1 MVRRGIL
8 PLLFVLGVVVVACR
22 SNTPTATP
30 EPAKPVATATAVA
43 SPIGASTP
51 PVTST
56 PTAGTAPIVL
66 QPPNLV
72 LQGAAGEQT
81 ATLGPFFWVL
91 DSGFAGETS
100 APGLVPPSDQPLP
113 IQVGETLHFAL
124 SEDRPPQTVKLAVYP
139 QEGNFEKIAA
149 DPGAPEGF
157 VVKTDPVTETEP
169 TVEGS
174 GFSWTVPELPAGSY
188 FIRVEIEWPQHPKN
202 PRPDKVPRA
211 VYAFWVQVS

>member
-8 PLLFVLGVVVVACR
+8 PLLFVLSVVLVACR
-22 SNTPTATP
+22 SNAPTATP
-30 EPAKPVATATAVA
+30 NPTQPVATATAAA
-43 SPIGASTP
+43 SPTEAGTP
-51 PVTST
+51 TGVST
-56 PTAGTAPIVL
+56 PTASVGRIVL
-66 QPPNLV
+66 KPPDLTV
-72 LQGAAGEQT
+72 RSEAGEQT

-157 VVKTDPVTETEP
+157 VVKTDPVTEMEP

>member
-8 PLLFVLGVVVVACR
+8 LFLLVWGIALAACR
-22 SNTPTATP
+22 SKAPTATP
-30 EPAKPVATATAVA
+30 EPAKPVATATAAA
-43 SPIGASTP
+43 SPTGVSTP
-51 PVTST
+51 PVTGT

-72 LQGAAGEQT
+72 LRGAAGEQT

-100 APGLVPPSDQPLP
+100 APGLVPPSDRPLP
-113 IQVGETLHFAL
+113 VRSGETLRFAL

-139 QEGNFEKIAA
+139 QEGNFEKIAG
-149 DPGAPEGF
+149 DPAAPEGF
-157 VVKTDPVTETEP
+157 VVKTDPVAQAQP
-169 TVEGS
+169 PLEGS

-202 PRPDKVPRA
+202 PRPDKLPRA